1 MQIDTRKLFEENISG
16 IVPKENNNYQL
27 NNNDIYNYDICEED
41 LLKKAE
47 DDFSY
52 QIRERGKNY
61 YNDGNVIMCSKCN
74 NVYYGKVRGT
84 RSEPYNVKVEIED
97 GEINYDCDCPYEFP
111 CKHEYALLMAISN
124 QEYQIIELKK
134 EIAEKRDNLQSIIK
148 KIPAEEIK
156 EYLLS
161 PKGMDYVCF
170 EMNNFEEHFRNY
182 YPSQSY
188 EFYYNNLFNSLKL
201 NNNYINLISSYIQ
214 KIRQYI
220 SNQNFNESFK
230 IIKSIIEAYNDTN
243 CLNCEEYIN
252 SVFPELGMLLRVTY
266 RKALNT
272 TKLEIKEWINKLETN
287 KYYNNFYLEDIVLT
301 MNI

>member
-1 MQIDTRKLFEENISG
+1 MQIDTGKLFEENISR
-16 IVPKENNNYQL
+16 IVPKENNNCQS
-27 NNNDIYNYDICEED
+27 NNNDIYDYDICEEE
-41 LLKKAE
+41 LLEEVE

-61 YNDGNVIMCSKCN
+61 YNDGKVIMCCKCN

-97 GEINYDCDCPYEFP
+97 EEINYDCDCPYEYP

-134 EIAEKRDNLQSIIK
+134 EIFEKRDNLQNIIE

-170 EMNNFEEHFRNY
+170 EMNNFEEHFRKY

-188 EFYYNNLFNSLKL
+188 EYYYNNLFNSLKL
-201 NNNYINLISSYIQ
+201 NSNYINLINSYI
-214 KIRQYI
+214 KKAKQYI
-220 SNQNFNESFK
+220 SNQEFTESFK
-230 IIKSIIEAYNDTN
+230 ILQSIIEAYNDTN
-243 CLNCEEYIN
+243 YLNYEEYIN
-252 SVFPELGMLLRVTY
+252 SVFPELGMLLRITY
-266 RKALNT
+266 RKAMNT
-272 TKLEIKEWINKLETN
+272 TKLEIKEWVNKLEIN